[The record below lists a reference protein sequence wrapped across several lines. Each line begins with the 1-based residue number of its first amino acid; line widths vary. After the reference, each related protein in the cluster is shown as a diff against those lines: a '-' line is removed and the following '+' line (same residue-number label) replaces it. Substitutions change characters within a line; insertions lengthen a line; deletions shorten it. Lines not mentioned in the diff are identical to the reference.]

1 MSVKLIL
8 KFVFLF
14 VLVQNSFGQTEKK
27 SAKKVTESQKTAI
40 VYGSD
45 SCHYC
50 LDTKKFLTEH
60 DIKFKFYDIDQDANA
75 LNRMLSTLRKA
86 KIDVSS
92 LEIPVV
98 IYDKEIV
105 VNGNDFNAFIDRLL
119 KTITQEDFEKN

>member
-1 MSVKLIL
+1 MVSKTFFKLI
-8 KFVFLF
+8 FIFLLAQTAF
-14 VLVQNSFGQTEKK
+14 SQTETKSEKK
-27 SAKKVTESQKTAI
+27 AIKNQKTAI

-50 LDTKKFLTEH
+50 IDTKKFLTEH
-60 DIKFKFYDIDQDANA
+60 DIKFKFYDIDQDVNA

-98 IYDKEIV
+98 IYDQKII
-105 VNGNDFNAFIDRLL
+105 VNGTDFNAFLDRLRE
-119 KTITQEDFEKN
+119 TIKQKDFE